1 MCSGVVESHRFS
13 LDSRLSTL
21 DRNLGGVVMETAVF
35 FVAGAVAVIS
45 ALFAVSHRDPVV
57 NVLSLVVTM
66 FCVAVNY
73 ALLGAS
79 FLAAAQILVY
89 AGAILVL
96 FLFVVMLLNA
106 PAEHP
111 VHEPRP
117 FQRVAGTLTALAAGL
132 GGVVV
137 LLTFHGQA
145 PPPVPGT
152 AVQIGRMLVGPYFFA
167 FELVSVLLLAALVG
181 AMVLVKR
188 KH

>member
-1 MCSGVVESHRFS
+1 
-13 LDSRLSTL
+13 
-21 DRNLGGVVMETAVF
+21 METAVF
-35 FVAGAVAVIS
+35 FAAAVVAIVS
-45 ALFAVSHRDPVV
+45 ALVAVSHRDPVV

-106 PAEHP
+106 PAEKQAQ
-111 VHEPRP
+111 EPRP
-117 FQRVAGTLTALAAGL
+117 FQRAAGALTALALAL
-132 GGVVV
+132 GATV
-137 LLTFHGQA
+137 LLLATGA
-145 PPPVPGT
+145 GAAASPVAATG
-152 AVQIGRMLVGPYFFA
+152 VEIGRLLVGPHLFA

-181 AMVLVKR
+181 ALVLVKR